1 MRTKGTRGIGRGIG
15 PRVGAWA
22 LVLALG
28 ISLVAIGAKA
38 PAAAQPAQPSI
49 GTSFLSGDYVTF
61 SCAHSE
67 ILLATDIVCHDQT
80 NIQTILPATGNP
92 YSVSMTAT
100 IDSGWSTVNGWRST
114 GDACLGGTVGG
125 LTCPNTSSV
134 NPVQLWE
141 VCGSGARCAGS
152 VTLSV
157 GNLTVIVLS
166 GENSSPGISNWSET
180 LSFTV
185 PSGEQHEV
193 VFWAIGALAQV
204 TISLPTGMTTKTQF
218 GNSTGIAIGSL
229 AAGTYNITASCAG
242 ALVNSQSIVV
252 YGVVNDTAFT
262 YEFKSGSQVKSLSM
276 SSGAEIYL
284 GALSTGGAAITSHS
298 LTTINE
304 EAPATGGGVTEL
316 IGSQT
321 TRTLSLQTAA
331 TLYGVAG
338 AGITPP

>member
-1 MRTKGTRGIGRGIG
+1 MRAKGTAGRAIGWQ
-15 PRVGAWA
+15 VGAWA
-22 LVLALG
+22 VVVALG
-28 ISLVAIGAKA
+28 ISLVAIGTRA
-38 PAAAQPAQPSI
+38 PTVTQPTQPSI
-49 GTSFLSGDYVTF
+49 GTSFLSGDYVSF

-100 IDSGWSTVNGWRST
+100 IDYGWTTVNGWRSF

-125 LTCPNTSSV
+125 MTCPNTSSI

-141 VCGSGARCAGS
+141 VCGSGSRCAGS

-157 GNLTVIVLS
+157 GNLTVIALS

-185 PSGEQHEV
+185 PKGEQHEV

-204 TISLPTGMTTKTQF
+204 TITLPSGMTTKTQF

-229 AAGTYNITASCAG
+229 AAGTYNITASCTG

-252 YGVVNDTAFT
+252 YGVVNDTAFA
-262 YEFKSGSQVKSLSM
+262 YEFKSASQAKSLSM

-284 GALSTGGAAITSHS
+284 GALSTGGANITAHS
-298 LTTINE
+298 LTTITE

-316 IGSQT
+316 IGSQAT
-321 TRTLSLQTAA
+321 HNLSFQTNA
-331 TLYGVAG
+331 TLYGLAG
-338 AGITPP
+338 VGITPP